1 MGDSWL
7 TAAPVQIWAFATMAE
22 KNAGVTP
29 KGSEKTSTFASVK
42 SRDTMQNQ
50 FSRIQLLVGK
60 PAIDT
65 LSGSH
70 VAVFG
75 VGGVGGYVVEVL
87 ARSGVGYI
95 DIWDDDR
102 VCLTNCNRQILALVS
117 TVGKHKVDIA
127 EQRIHDINP
136 RCIVRKYQCFY
147 LPSNAD
153 QFDLSQ
159 YDYVVDC
166 IDTVSAK
173 LDIIR
178 RCHDL
183 GVPLISCMGAAYKM
197 DATQWCVTDIFKTI
211 NDPLAKVIRKKLRK
225 TDIKHLKV
233 VYSPEEPMESIEQED
248 ISCRFHCICPAKDMR
263 SCTDRH
269 TIPSSAVWVVGTA
282 GLICGGEVVKD
293 LINRAGTMRIDLKQD
308 PENTAALAAAAK
320 AKVHLEDYRREVMA
334 RKQE

>member
-1 MGDSWL
+1 
-7 TAAPVQIWAFATMAE
+7 
-22 KNAGVTP
+22 
-29 KGSEKTSTFASVK
+29 
-42 SRDTMQNQ
+42 MQNQ
-50 FSRIQLLVGK
+50 FSRTQLLMGK

-65 LSGSH
+65 LSGSR
-70 VAVFG
+70 VAIFG

-87 ARSGVGYI
+87 ARSGVGYM

-102 VCLTNCNRQILALVS
+102 VCLTNCNRQILATIS
-117 TVGKHKVDIA
+117 TVGKHKVDVA

-136 RCIVRKYQCFY
+136 RCIVRKHQCFY
-147 LPSNAD
+147 LPDNAD

-166 IDTVSAK
+166 IDTVTAK

-183 GVPLISCMGAAYKM
+183 GVPLISCMGAAYKL
-197 DATQWCVTDIFKTI
+197 DATRWQVTDIFKTI

-233 VYSPEEPMESIEQED
+233 VYNPEEPIASIEQED

-263 SCTDRH
+263 SCTARH

-293 LINRAGTMRIDLKQD
+293 LVNRAHTMRVDLKAD
-308 PENTAALAAAAK
+308 PDNAYAQTAAEKAAK
-320 AKVHLEDYRREVMA
+320 HLKDYHKEVMEK
-334 RKQE
+334 RKANAAPEP